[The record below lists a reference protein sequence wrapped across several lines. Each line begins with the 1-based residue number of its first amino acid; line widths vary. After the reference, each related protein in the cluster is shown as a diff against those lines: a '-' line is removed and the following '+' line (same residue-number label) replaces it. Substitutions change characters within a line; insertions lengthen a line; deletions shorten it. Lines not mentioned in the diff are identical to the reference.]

1 MHNPSDTVVKM
12 SSIQTRRIL
21 ILCEQG
27 LLWRG
32 IQSLLASDPR
42 LTIVGITDNLEDAR
56 MLLKTLEPDAL
67 IVDQAHFPLSVHT
80 AQSDLQFDPPPML
93 VTLDESDNRIRIHHI
108 QERALNS
115 PNELIEALVT

>member
-1 MHNPSDTVVKM
+1 MND
-12 SSIQTRRIL
+12 IQTRRVL

-27 LLWRG
+27 LLRSG

-42 LTIVGITDNLEDAR
+42 LTIIGITDNLEDAR
-56 MLLKTLEPDAL
+56 VLLQEFEPDAL

-80 AQSDLQFDPPPML
+80 AQSDLQLDPPPTL

-108 QERALNS
+108 QERALS
-115 PNELIEALVT
+115 TPNELIEALVT